1 MAVILDDREDVWHG
15 EQHRHL
21 LPIRPYRY
29 FKHQKDKEGPIPEDA
44 CPQLNYSLEFL
55 EKVHAGFYS
64 EMAAQNTSAADI
76 IETERQKVLHG
87 CRCAFSSVFPMST
100 SVRETREAMW
110 IVCLGGIIDGG
121 VQDGTTHLIAKNPLT
136 AKVREAAMRGIFIV
150 SLDWLWFSIWH
161 SSRANETTCAL
172 RGVPADIPR
181 GVIAPNNTIVD
192 AIPAVN
198 LDATEPCLEAAIPAM
213 RAAQAGHIIR

>member
-1 MAVILDDREDVWHG
+1 MAHPTVPLF
-15 EQHRHL
+15 Q
-21 LPIRPYRY
+21 
-29 FKHQKDKEGPIPEDA
+29 HQKDKGAHTRRRLPSV
-44 CPQLNYSLEFL
+44 LLLEFL

-76 IETERQKVLHG
+76 IETERQRCCG

-100 SVRETREAMW
+100 SVREAHGLR

-136 AKVREAAMRGIFIV
+136 DKVREAAMRGIFIV

-161 SSRANETTCAL
+161 SSRANEL
-172 RGVPADIPR
+172 PV
-181 GVIAPNNTIVD
+181 
-192 AIPAVN
+192 
-198 LDATEPCLEAAIPAM
+198 L
-213 RAAQAGHIIR
+213 